1 VASADPQALLALT
14 EIGSDTIDTFAIPR
28 KFPEIVTFGIIS
40 RKQKGLAIDK
50 LCGKPWKLAVIAQD
64 KTD

>member
-1 VASADPQALLALT
+1 LT

-40 RKQKGLAIDK
+40 RKQKGPAIDK
-50 LCGKPWKLAVIAQD
+50 LCGKPWKLAIIAQD